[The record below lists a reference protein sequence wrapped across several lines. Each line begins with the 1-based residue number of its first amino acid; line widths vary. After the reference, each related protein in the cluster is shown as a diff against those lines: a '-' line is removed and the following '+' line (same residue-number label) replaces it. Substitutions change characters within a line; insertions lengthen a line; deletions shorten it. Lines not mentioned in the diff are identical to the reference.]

1 MALTLRHQ
9 TAAQFAARFWAKL
22 RAAYVASTSPGIPD
36 SAKAAYK
43 TEYSKMIWWLY
54 GRVVAGDLTTN
65 DVRLSFNSAYGRSLS
80 LAQWN
85 TFVTNTLKPIRDR
98 YQAMLDEAD
107 L

>member
-9 TAAQFAARFWAKL
+9 TAAQFAARFWEKL
-22 RAAYVASTSPGIPD
+22 RAAY
-36 SAKAAYK
+36 AAGDKITYGR
-43 TEYSKMIWWLY
+43 MIWWLY

-85 TFVTNTLKPIRDR
+85 TFVTSTLKPIRDR
-98 YQAMLDEAD
+98 YQAMLDGAD

>member
-9 TAAQFAARFWAKL
+9 TGAQFAARFWSRL
-22 RAAYVASTSPGIPD
+22 RAAYD
-36 SAKAAYK
+36 SGDKITYGR
-43 TEYSKMIWWLY
+43 MIWWLY
-54 GRVVAGDLTTN
+54 GRVLAGDLTTN
-65 DVRLSFNSAYGRSLS
+65 DVRLSFNNAYGRSLS

-98 YQAMLDEAD
+98 YQAMLDEAN

>member
-1 MALTLRHQ
+1 MALDLRHQ

-22 RAAYVASTSPGIPD
+22 RAAY
-36 SAKAAYK
+36 AAGDKIAYGR
-43 TEYSKMIWWLY
+43 MIWWLY
-54 GRVVAGDLTTN
+54 GKVQAGNLTTN
-65 DVRLSFNSAYGRSLS
+65 DVRVSFNAAYGRALT

-85 TFVTNTLKPIRDR
+85 TFVTSTLKPIRDR

>member
-22 RAAYVASTSPGIPD
+22 RAAYTAGDKITYGRMV
-36 SAKAAYK
+36 
-43 TEYSKMIWWLY
+43 WWLY
-54 GRVVAGDLTTN
+54 GKVQAGDLTNN
-65 DVRLSFNSAYGRSLS
+65 DVRVAFNAAYGRALT

-98 YQAMLDEAD
+98 YQTLLDGGE